1 MDEIIGQNRY
11 SQQQQ
16 KLLQKDKVQF
26 MDPHA
31 HRVKPPLSGF
41 ASVGCMLFTG
51 CYNYKID

>member
-31 HRVKPPLSGF
+31 HRVRPLS
-41 ASVGCMLFTG
+41 VGLRA
-51 CYNYKID
+51 